1 MNTERTVVLEN
12 VGDCPIGLADTQR
25 RMYRLAKG
33 AKMRISAVTLQ
44 DILDHPGS
52 RAIFNEG
59 MAKVS
64 NITADELY
72 QMGLTEKEIKKY
84 LIASKQPTI
93 VITKTIEKED
103 KEEEIIT
110 IEEPKEE
117 KVEEEPKEEKPVA
130 AKKTTP
136 KKTTA
141 KKTTSKK
148 TK

>member
-12 VGDCPIGLADTQR
+12 VGDCPIGLSDTQR

-64 NITADELY
+64 NITAEELY

-84 LIASKQPTI
+84 LITSKQPTI
-93 VITKTIEKED
+93 VITETIEEED
-103 KEEEIIT
+103 EEEEIIT

-117 KVEEEPKEEKPVA
+117 KPVA
-130 AKKTTP
+130 VKEATP

>member
-52 RAIFNEG
+52 RSIFNEG

-64 NITADELY
+64 NITAEELY

-84 LIASKQPTI
+84 LIASNQPTI
-93 VITKTIEKED
+93 VITETIEEED
-103 KEEEIIT
+103 EEEEIIT

-117 KVEEEPKEEKPVA
+117 KPVA
-130 AKKTTP
+130 VKKATP
-136 KKTTA
+136 NKTTA